1 MKRNEVSV
9 CGVLGARGAV
19 VIGWGMISKRLGQ
32 SKQERRPTRSLGE
45 IVDSLP
51 HRKLGRS
58 PTMPMEGLPNDV
70 LPELELPRH
79 IDVEVAS
86 GKRRSS

>member
-1 MKRNEVSV
+1 MLRKRPD
-9 CGVLGARGAV
+9 R
-19 VIGWGMISKRLGQ
+19 
-32 SKQERRPTRSLGE
+32 SKQERRPTRSLGD

-58 PTMPMEGLPNDV
+58 PTLPMDGLPNDV

-79 IDVEVAS
+79 IDDDEAS
-86 GKRRSS
+86 GKRRSN